1 MAKRVMVLALGVA
14 AAITLGAA
22 VAQLWLRWEQRS
34 SAEPTDQND
43 PALTAE
49 ISDMEAYLADMVA
62 DRAEME
68 SYLADLQ
75 LRASEL
81 RQQEA
86 DTLAAQQQRLE
97 AVRAAEEQLAR
108 TRLDE
113 QSAEQAA
120 RPQQLRETQP
130 TTTTL
135 HPKVQAEGEALVAAV
150 VQRYED
156 SWPWVR
162 AAWDVA
168 DLRFFDPKLPEPCK
182 DSLACALGNKEV
194 WFTLDALRLEPDIW
208 SSASYEDVVLH
219 ELGHV
224 WDDWLGGQQWPLMQA
239 QFYEHYA
246 GCHSRGRSNEDLR
259 VELLVDALVIA
270 TRGIDTN
277 TYRYSQG
284 GYGYYDADG
293 FGGCLVDGSAPPQ
306 HLVAAIS
313 AELFNCGSAKAR
325 AARQR
330 LDMSVDLNDWDREM
344 IAEQGT
350 LRVSPFSFSWDRE
363 QGDLQALSLCHGI
376 VCESFAAGVGVACEG
391 WPGYQIDCTTT
402 AVSKVIEEWESEQQ
416 LLWPSSWKL
425 EALATCHGIVCEDRI
440 GYVSARDCTVA

>member
-49 ISDMEAYLADMVA
+49 ISDMEAYLA
-62 DRAEME
+62 EME
-68 SYLADLQ
+68 ADLAELQ
-75 LRASEL
+75 LRVSEL

-86 DTLAAQQQRLE
+86 EKLAADQQRLE
-97 AVRAAEEQLAR
+97 AVRAAEEQL
-108 TRLDE
+108 TLTQLDA
-113 QSAEQAA
+113 QLAEQAA
-120 RPQQLRETQP
+120 TEQQRLRETQP

-135 HPKVQAEGEALVAAV
+135 HPKVQAEGEALAAAV
-150 VQRYED
+150 VERYED

-162 AAWDVA
+162 AALNVA
-168 DLRFFDPKLPEPCK
+168 DLRFFDPKLPEPCEG
-182 DSLACALGNKEV
+182 SLACVLDGKEV
-194 WFTLDALRLEPDIW
+194 WFTLDALRLEPDFW
-208 SSASYEDVVLH
+208 SSASHEDVVLH

-224 WDDWLGGQQWPLMQA
+224 WDNWLGGQQWPLIQA

-259 VELLVDALVIA
+259 GELLVDALVIA

-277 TYRYSQG
+277 AYPYSRG
-284 GYGYYDADG
+284 GYGYYNADG

-306 HLVAAIS
+306 HLVAAIA

-330 LDMSVDLNDWDREM
+330 LDMSIDLNDWDREM

-376 VCESFAAGVGVACEG
+376 VCESFAAGVGVACDG

-402 AVSKVIEEWESEQQ
+402 AVSNVIEEWESEQQ
-416 LLWPSSWKL
+416 LMWPSSWKL

-440 GYVSARDCTVA
+440 GYVSARDCTVAQTESDT